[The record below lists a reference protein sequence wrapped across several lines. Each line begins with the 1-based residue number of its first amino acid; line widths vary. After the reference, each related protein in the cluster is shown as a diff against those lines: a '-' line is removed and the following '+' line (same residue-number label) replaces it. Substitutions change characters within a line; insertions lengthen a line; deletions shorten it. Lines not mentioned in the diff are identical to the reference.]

1 LWSPAFLE
9 WFLPLILERHEKEAS
24 MLKQLFSKTAAM
36 LCCLFVLTLY
46 IPAPAAAQVI
56 QSPSV
61 NPGTLPSAPQGVQ
74 GENSAR
80 GKSGSQNQNRGT
92 ANQGQNS
99 SSSGTQQTPSLNTGR
114 RPYGNNGVSTGG
126 NTGAGTNTSQGTRSG
141 TVAGPGSK
149 ASAGSA
155 PGRVGH

>member
-1 LWSPAFLE
+1 MKNSLLPSSVPNVGSVIALQITRKRRCIQLSLWSPAFLE

-74 GENSAR
+74 GENSA
-80 GKSGSQNQNRGT
+80 
-92 ANQGQNS
+92 
-99 SSSGTQQTPSLNTGR
+99 
-114 RPYGNNGVSTGG
+114 
-126 NTGAGTNTSQGTRSG
+126 
-141 TVAGPGSK
+141 
-149 ASAGSA
+149 
-155 PGRVGH
+155 